1 MKKLIS
7 IVLSVMLLLSTNAI
21 AEVGDTTVIDVIGTK
36 PDSSEAVLLLHQMR
50 PWNVESRNLLEKKLE
65 FYETVIRTGALTK
78 QRPDTSG
85 KNFRVVV
92 IYADS
97 PPEDALELLSKTK
110 TRMFE
115 NKIVLRWGRQQDIA
129 KLVSN

>member
-1 MKKLIS
+1 MSKLIL
-7 IVLSVMLLLSTNAI
+7 IVLSAMLLLSIKAI
-21 AEVGDTTVIDVIGTK
+21 AEVGDTNVIDVIGTK
-36 PDSSEAVLLLHQMR
+36 PNSSEAVLLLNQMR
-50 PWNVESRNLLEKKLE
+50 PWNVESRNLLAKKLE
-65 FYETVIRTGALTK
+65 FYETVIRTGTLAK

-85 KNFRVVV
+85 KNFRVIVV
-92 IYADS
+92 YADA

-115 NKIVLRWGRQQDIA
+115 NQIILRWGRQQDIA